1 LRIFKLFQ
9 SNYYLFIPTGL
20 AITIFQKKNKFDKI
34 KNFEKENCQIRHANK
49 AWLSVPVIHF
59 GIVMV
64 NSALIKA
71 LLTDANNLFISNLA
85 LIFDISEKKVCLPRN
100 IIYLTNIKKQN
111 KKKCGII
118 KLPRLRMKKVC

>member
-1 LRIFKLFQ
+1 
-9 SNYYLFIPTGL
+9 
-20 AITIFQKKNKFDKI
+20 
-34 KNFEKENCQIRHANK
+34 
-49 AWLSVPVIHF
+49 
-59 GIVMV
+59 MV